1 MIQPTVGKRLWFWP
15 TLAASAYAPYD
26 LNNQP
31 LAATI
36 THVNFDG
43 TVNISYLNRR
53 GELEARPVVY
63 LWQPGMM
70 RPSGAFCEYHPDD
83 LPAVAQIATVAPL
96 SNVEEVIP
104 STESPSRPILSL
116 KKSESRQ

>member
-15 TLAASAYAPYD
+15 TLAAPAYAPYD

-43 TVNISYLNRR
+43 TVNISYLNRH

-63 LWQPGMM
+63 LWQSGAM
-70 RPSGAFCEYHPDD
+70 RPAGAFCEYHPDD
-83 LPAVAQIATVAPL
+83 LATAKVASITPVL
-96 SNVEEVIP
+96 TSEEVIP
-104 STESPSRPILSL
+104 STDSPIRSTISL
-116 KKSESRQ
+116 KKSESRK

>member
-1 MIQPTVGKRLWFWP
+1 MIQPTVGKRLWYWP
-15 TLAASAYAPYD
+15 TLAAPAYTPYD
-26 LNNQP
+26 LSNQP

-43 TVNISYLNRR
+43 TVNISYLNRH

-63 LWQPGMM
+63 LWQPGAM
-70 RPSGAFCEYHPDD
+70 RPAGAFCEYHPDD
-83 LPAVAQIATVAPL
+83 VASAKVESITPVLAP
-96 SNVEEVIP
+96 EEVIP
-104 STESPSRPILSL
+104 STESPIRPTLSL